1 MNELKMRL
9 QEDAKHA
16 LKSGEQTKRLVLN
29 MLLTSIHNKE
39 IEKRTKLSKEGIV
52 SDLEKGSELTDE
64 EIVLSVFSEVKKRK
78 EAIEIFQKGGRE
90 ELAVKERDELTIL
103 ESYMPEQLNENEVR
117 DAVKRSISETGAKD
131 IKEMGKV
138 IGAVM
143 GKIKGKADGQM
154 VSKIVK
160 EELSLS
166 K

>member
-9 QEDAKHA
+9 QEYAKHA

-64 EIVLSVFSEVKKRK
+64 EMVLSVFSEVKKRK

-160 EELSLS
+160 EE
-166 K
+166 

>member
-39 IEKRTKLSKEGIV
+39 IEKRTKLSKEGMV

>member
-103 ESYMPEQLNENEVR
+103 ESYMPEQLNESEVR
-117 DAVKRSISETGAKD
+117 DAVNRSISETGAKD